1 MRFEIKYFLFNQP
14 ILRNA
19 SCVTIQIKTQ
29 TCMHGSM
36 GRPKQQSETVVAK
49 YWAVMYMLFQVEE
62 NLAKRVKHT
71 ELKHE

>member
-1 MRFEIKYFLFNQP
+1 
-14 ILRNA
+14 
-19 SCVTIQIKTQ
+19 
-29 TCMHGSM
+29 MHGSM